1 MLQAGERQVHN
12 CTVAFMENELKRN
25 HSRCQWT
32 RLEVSAK
39 VKVRE
44 EGGFHQID
52 TIEAGEKMDYG
63 IVLEVKLT

>member
-1 MLQAGERQVHN
+1 MP
-12 CTVAFMENELKRN
+12 VA
-25 HSRCQWT
+25 
-32 RLEVSAK
+32 AK
-39 VKVRE
+39 VKVRD